1 MTEPV
6 LPQLAACEA
15 APKTSL
21 RARAALVRARANS
34 ANPVAGATLAAVFPR
49 GLLPRPEAVVAGYWP
64 FRTEID
70 PRPLM
75 ARLQRL
81 GAGLALPVTPAKG
94 SDAPLSFRRW
104 SAGALLS
111 PGAFRVH
118 EPGEECETIEPDLLL
133 VPLLAF
139 DRRGHRLG
147 YGAGH
152 YDRTL
157 AALRAR
163 RPTVAIGL
171 AFAAQE
177 VERVPTDPHD
187 QLLDGVVTERVYS
200 ASRKDI

>member
-1 MTEPV
+1 MTEPAPPSDPA
-6 LPQLAACEA
+6 PQ
-15 APKTSL
+15 APKTAL
-21 RARAALVRARANS
+21 RARAALARARAHS
-34 ANPVAGATLAAVFPR
+34 ANPMAGATLSAVFPR
-49 GLLPRPEAVVAGYWP
+49 ALLPRPDAVVAGYWP

-75 ARLQRL
+75 GRLARL
-81 GAGLALPVTPAKG
+81 GARLALPVTPAKG
-94 SDAPLSFRRW
+94 SDAPLSFRLW
-104 SAGALLS
+104 TPGGALA

-118 EPGEECETIEPDLLL
+118 EPGEDCETVAPDLLL

-139 DRRGHRLG
+139 DRSGRRLG

-157 AALRAR
+157 AGLRAA
-163 RPTVAIGL
+163 RPTPAIGL

-187 QLLDGVVTERVYS
+187 QHLDGVVTERAYT
-200 ASRKDI
+200 AFEKDL